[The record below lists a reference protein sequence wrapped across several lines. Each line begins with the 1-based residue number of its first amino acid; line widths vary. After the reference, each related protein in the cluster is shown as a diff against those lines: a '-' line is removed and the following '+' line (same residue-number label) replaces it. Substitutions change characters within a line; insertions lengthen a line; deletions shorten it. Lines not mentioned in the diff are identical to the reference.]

1 MRAFSLARR
10 LLQQGGRDTAHQRH
24 PGHAIELSWEK
35 VGGFPRW
42 FHAKKPG
49 RSTTDNRGLARSV
62 PALNLGPS
70 LQMVRT
76 RERSPL
82 WTSSSNLNLIAATQ
96 GGRNT
101 SSNCIPATPIDAFVG
116 GDYSPTLAG
125 CEQARTLD
133 DAIMRASLV
142 MFRLEA
148 ADLAPIRLPASCN
161 LQLARNPAGATGWIA
176 ERKETRAWRKV

>member
-1 MRAFSLARR
+1 MLRALSCALFRWRGACYNKVAGT
-10 LLQQGGRDTAHQRH
+10 LLTNGIPAT
-24 PGHAIELSWEK
+24 PIELSWEK
-35 VGGFPRW
+35 VGGFRRW

-96 GGRNT
+96 DGRNT

-116 GDYSPTLAG
+116 GGYSPTLAG

-133 DAIMRASLV
+133 EAIMRPRS
-142 MFRLEA
+142 
-148 ADLAPIRLPASCN
+148 
-161 LQLARNPAGATGWIA
+161 
-176 ERKETRAWRKV
+176 